1 MNADL
6 TAADYSKMFIK
17 FTMDVTMPKNLI
29 GKDTPV
35 TAFIMAN
42 GGYKMVAKSSEVK
55 ILSVVKPSG
64 AKSSDAKGYVS
75 FGVNVL
81 DTNEIAKGAGIYSA
95 PMCLANNGA
104 AGVGGKYGLKAYSN
118 CALAKGNTADLG
130 TVDFTGSAATEM
142 LLVNSLEAEWT
153 LPYAIPG
160 DRTEATITCH
170 IPEADV
176 TAKTKVDKDPL
187 KIYQSSM
194 MTKGWGTGNCF
205 YLGALAA
212 AANKHRFVCRNIG
225 KDGLSSGAK
234 LSLAFQFAITN
245 VDKAYTGGA
254 AAGTNNYV
262 VQKAK
267 TMACE
272 LSINTYKSSTVSDVN
287 WYTSTLTMQVDGD
300 SEASQS
306 GRWSTFIGVSSLH
319 ASVGQHAV
327 DSTYAKKAKDV
338 GTGLWLFLSY
348 FDRTT
353 DQKDMRLF
361 PFDTSA
367 SGNSGVTNTDLY
379 IRNYGSALK
388 TTATFT
394 AAIAADTVFD
404 DKHSLK
410 GTKKMVFKLA
420 DAVNKA

>member
-1 MNADL
+1 
-6 TAADYSKMFIK
+6 
-17 FTMDVTMPKNLI
+17 
-29 GKDTPV
+29 
-35 TAFIMAN
+35 
-42 GGYKMVAKSSEVK
+42 MVAKSSEVK

-95 PMCLANNGA
+95 PMCLSNNKAAA
-104 AGVGGKYGLKAYSN
+104 AGGYYGANAYSN
-118 CALAKGNTADLG
+118 CALAKGLVKELAET
-130 TVDFTGSAATEM
+130 DFTGSAATEM

-170 IPEADV
+170 IPEVDTYAKSDV
-176 TAKTKVDKDPL
+176 KKDPL

-212 AANKHRFVCRNIG
+212 ASNKHRFVCKNIG

-234 LSLAFQFAITN
+234 LALAFQFAITN
-245 VDKAYTGGA
+245 EGKAYTGGA

-267 TMACE
+267 TMACA
-272 LSINTYKSSTVSDVN
+272 LSINTYKDSSTSDVN
-287 WYTSTLTMQVDGD
+287 WYESTLTMQVDGD
-300 SEASQS
+300 NEPSQS
-306 GRWSTFIGVSSLH
+306 GRWSTFIAVAAPFASL
-319 ASVGQHAV
+319 GQHAA
-327 DSTYAKKAKDV
+327 DSVYAKKEKDV
-338 GTGLWLFLSY
+338 GTDFWLYLSY

-353 DQKDMRLF
+353 D
-361 PFDTSA
+361 
-367 SGNSGVTNTDLY
+367 
-379 IRNYGSALK
+379 
-388 TTATFT
+388 
-394 AAIAADTVFD
+394 
-404 DKHSLK
+404 
-410 GTKKMVFKLA
+410 
-420 DAVNKA
+420 